1 LATGKEIPH
10 FKIKLYHFI
19 LFSLLLFFYPFI
31 LYDSFSKK
39 QAQPEESEQISPP
52 LSFASD
58 YSSLTKKI
66 SVTEAEDSHMVSVGD
81 KQVPF
86 GYNNAQ
92 WQRLPSMIQDGD
104 ELWAFASS
112 DESWDALAGREGLAL
127 VRNGK
132 TIYDII
138 TCMS

>member
-39 QAQPEESEQISPP
+39 QAQPEESEQSFPP
-52 LSFASD
+52 LS
-58 YSSLTKKI
+58 
-66 SVTEAEDSHMVSVGD
+66 
-81 KQVPF
+81 
-86 GYNNAQ
+86 
-92 WQRLPSMIQDGD
+92 
-104 ELWAFASS
+104 FASS